1 MIRGSHRRSIPLFIA
16 VGSVLV
22 GLAVALNIG
31 WIVISWREGLL
42 LAVGVVVSLLIV
54 AGVVLNT
61 IFLVREIRRN
71 EQQDGFLNAVTHE
84 LKTPVASIRLYLET
98 LQSRVVDEA
107 TRAEFYRVMMEDTQR
122 LQSTIEQVLMAGAA
136 GAAHS
141 VGRQPLS
148 MRELTE
154 ESVALCRARHHL
166 GDEHLQFDNRC
177 VTESRSMVMGNRED
191 LLAALRNLLENAVK
205 YSGKHIRIVV
215 TLRNPDS
222 SRVQFQISDEGVGMS
237 ASETK
242 RIFKRFYRI
251 PSAASMRV
259 KGTGLGL
266 FIVAQMAKRHGGRA
280 FAESEGPGRGS
291 IFTLELPVAPLES
304 GAGLFEEGAEPVAA
318 RGDADEHSAPLRVAL
333 PATGVEPGPMGT
345 KERAR

>member
-1 MIRGSHRRSIPLFIA
+1 MIRSSHRRSIPLFIGI
-16 VGSVLV
+16 GSVLV

-42 LAVGVVVSLLIV
+42 LAVGVVVTLLII

-98 LQSRVVDEA
+98 LRTREIDEA
-107 TRAEFYRVMMEDTQR
+107 TRGEFYKMMIEDTER
-122 LQSTIEQVLMAGAA
+122 LQSTIEQVLQAGVA
-136 GAAHS
+136 GSSSRERRFHTVS
-141 VGRQPLS
+141 L
-148 MRELTE
+148 RELAE
-154 ESVALCRARHHL
+154 ESVQLLRTRHQL
-166 GDEHLQFDNRC
+166 SEEHLQFVNRC
-177 VTESRSMVMGNRED
+177 VGESNAMVMGDSED

-205 YSGKHIRIVV
+205 YSGKHVRIMV
-215 TLRNPDS
+215 TLQNNGP
-222 SRVQFQISDEGVGMS
+222 SRVQLQVSDEGVGIS
-237 ASETK
+237 PSETK

-251 PSAASMRV
+251 PTASSLRI

-266 FIVAQMAKRHGGRA
+266 YIVASVAKRHGGRV

-291 IFTLELPVAPLES
+291 IFTLELPVAALDTRHKREASAEASAATEASTLEQ
-304 GAGLFEEGAEPVAA
+304 PQ
-318 RGDADEHSAPLRVAL
+318 
-333 PATGVEPGPMGT
+333 
-345 KERAR
+345 